1 MPKKKVS
8 KDPETMLPFV
18 SSSRDIP
25 ATQGMLQLVRTEL
38 KADIRSLSSEMKAGF
53 SQIDSR
59 FSQIDSRFS
68 QIDSKFSQID
78 SNFSQLDS
86 KFSQI
91 DSRFNQVDSKFE
103 RVIADVA
110 RIGVLVEEQNA
121 NNRIVLEGLTGLWQ
135 SQERVEVRIDD
146 VEKFVRSIGR
156 SRT

>member
-8 KDPETMLPFV
+8 KESETKLQFV
-18 SSSRDIP
+18 SSSKDLP

-68 QIDSKFSQID
+68 QVDSKF
-78 SNFSQLDS
+78 NLM
-86 KFSQI
+86 
-91 DSRFNQVDSKFE
+91 DSKFE

-135 SQERVEVRIDD
+135 RQERVEVRVDD

-156 SRT
+156 PRT